1 MSSRPPGC
9 FHPARGIIM
18 GKINLGMGMAMTD
31 DSKGNWARI
40 ILVYWLSVLGVM
52 IISETAPLLG
62 AIAGEFQVH
71 SGAAIGAIMSIPA
84 LTAAIGALL
93 IGWLVDRFGDRH
105 LLLAGGVLVMVG
117 DIATILA
124 PNIEEL
130 LVGRFVGGVGY
141 TCMAVASVAM
151 VARISSPAQRVSAL
165 ALWSTVIPMSFVIA
179 FLSAALLAGGGHWR
193 SSIGA
198 HAGATALFCAAGLMW
213 LPNRG
218 PGEQAASRTSG
229 IGKVLR
235 SPWPYV
241 LGTSFAFNAFL
252 QTGMIAIVPKL
263 IAQRS
268 GAGLGQVQ
276 PFTMLAMFCNIAGA
290 FAAGALL
297 NRRVPAWAV
306 GCAGIVVCG
315 VCGGGLIFAPLTL
328 ATGVALNCGLLA
340 GCGLLVGLWALLPT
354 VAPSPSSFGATSGLL
369 TQITLI
375 GVLFGPPAALAG
387 SAEGNSGLL
396 LFVVLSLAGSFIG
409 LPVWLRRK
417 SGGPA
422 PVAEQAT
429 AH

>member
-1 MSSRPPGC
+1 M
-9 FHPARGIIM
+9 
-18 GKINLGMGMAMTD
+18 GMGMAMSD
-31 DSKGNWARI
+31 EPKGNWSRI

-52 IISETAPLLG
+52 IISEAAPLLG
-62 AIAGEFQVH
+62 GIAGEFQVH

-93 IGWLVDRFGDRH
+93 IGWLVDRFGDRR
-105 LLLAGGVLVMVG
+105 LLLAGGVLVMLG
-117 DIATILA
+117 DVATILA
-124 PNIEEL
+124 PNINEL
-130 LVGRFVGGVGY
+130 LGGRFVGGIGY

-151 VARISSPAQRVSAL
+151 VARISSPGQRTSAL
-165 ALWSTVIPMSFVIA
+165 ALWSTVIPMSFVAA
-179 FLSAALLAGGGHWR
+179 FLTAALLSGGAHWR
-193 SSIGA
+193 WSIGA
-198 HAGATALFCAAGLMW
+198 HAAATALFCAAGLLW
-213 LPNRG
+213 LPNRE
-218 PGEQAASRTSG
+218 PGEQAASRTAG
-229 IGKVLR
+229 IAKVLR

-241 LGTSFAFNAFL
+241 LGASFAFNAFL

-297 NRRVPAWAV
+297 NRRVPAWGV
-306 GCAGIVVCG
+306 GSAGIG
-315 VCGGGLIFAPLTL
+315 VCGLCGLGLVFAPLTL

-340 GCGLLVGLWALLPT
+340 GCGLLVGLWALLPS

-387 SAEGNSGLL
+387 SAEGTGGLL
-396 LFVVLSLAGSFIG
+396 LFLILSLAGSLIG

-417 SGGPA
+417 SVGRA
-422 PVAEQAT
+422 PLAGQAA